1 MTIVLH
7 PSCSAIPPTG
17 RAILAILAILGILA
31 ATSASCTEPESHRGN
46 QSSSYPST
54 VTVAVGGATAV
65 AVDAVA
71 VGAVGAGAVG
81 LGGVAATGVA

>member
-54 VTVAVGGATAV
+54 VTVVGGATAV